1 MLRRLIAL
9 MFILAVAGGAA
20 AATPLRACLPECG
33 MEGGAGMDM
42 MECCRKSH
50 ERDQASAPSAPSAEL
65 CCLHGPQ
72 PAPAGTTTQGA
83 QRLPQPNPVQQHAAA
98 PPTAGF
104 APPAARADRIPHA
117 AASSPK
123 PAYILHLSLLI

>member
-1 MLRRLIAL
+1 MLRRLVAL

-50 ERDQASAPSAPSAEL
+50 QGTHASLPATPSAEL

-72 PAPAGTTTQGA
+72 PAPATTTGG
-83 QRLPQPNPVQQHAAA
+83 QRLPQPNPTQQPAAA
-98 PPTAGF
+98 LPSPGF
-104 APPAARADRIPHA
+104 APHAAPALNHPHA
-117 AASSPK
+117 TPSSLQ

>member
-33 MEGGAGMDM
+33 MEGGAGMGM

-50 ERDQASAPSAPSAEL
+50 DHDQASAPSAPSAEL

-72 PAPAGTTTQGA
+72 PSPANTTPGA
-83 QRLPQPNPVQQHAAA
+83 QRLPQPSPVRQNAAA
-98 PPTAGF
+98 LPPPAF
-104 APPAARADRIPHA
+104 APLAILAKNSSHVT
-117 AASSPK
+117 ASSTK